1 MADKPFNLL
10 SLPGVYEPGVYASVI
25 YDSDPGLAAPN
36 NRCLLTGY
44 FTAGYQAVS
53 DVPVRVLS
61 QADADVLFGP
71 KSMLSHAYAAAKK
84 QIPVGAEVWALP
96 LTAPSSGT
104 AQVLNVEIVAEP
116 SLGVLG
122 AGTAALSA
130 DTVTVRL
137 RGRGVT
143 VGFKKDDSFEA
154 IATAIETAWNKL
166 SDAPATI
173 GRSTAAL
180 TLTAP
185 HKGDLDNGSSEVTFG
200 SAGLSGV
207 AAKMG
212 TMTVANAAGGSGT
225 CVISD
230 GSKSVTVSV
239 TNGDAATATGTAI
252 VTKINSTSIKI
263 RAAQPGTPSGVVTLY
278 YVNGRPCR
286 PLQVSSTETGLSGQ
300 TVTDAVGTAGVGV
313 PTLTTALANIAA
325 MDDSFKAWSLFFR
338 SVTELGSIASHLVAQ
353 AVPPI
358 SKGQVAIF
366 AQAVSYSAMVSAN
379 LPAST
384 SPRLDAYTRFVTLL
398 AQCAP
403 NAEWELSARYC
414 AAVAA
419 ETYVSRNWNGLEL
432 IGDDIAPCPAINPAD
447 RLSLDERNA
456 AIGTYHTAPVV
467 VNSAGRLA
475 VSWGGNTY
483 APRGAKDG
491 KLVKLST
498 TLTLDYFSYDLTN
511 YLASLFS
518 GKKIKV
524 SGQPRTSNAVTP
536 NGVKAAVYRWCVRM
550 DDADLFDG
558 AEKARDAI
566 VAAVVLGP
574 EKMYVNVPWTTLAD
588 LDLLAV
594 SGLAG

>member
-1 MADKPFNLL
+1 MANTPFNLL
-10 SLPGVYEPGVYASVI
+10 KLPGVFEPGFYASVV
-25 YDSDPGLAAPN
+25 YDSDPGLAAPI

-53 DVPVRVLS
+53 DAPVRVLS

-84 QIPVGAEVWALP
+84 QIAVGAEVWALP

-104 AQVLNVEIVAEP
+104 AQVLNIEIVAEP

-130 DTVTVRL
+130 DSVSLRL

-185 HKGDLDNGSSEVTFG
+185 HKGDFDNGAVEVTFG

-207 AAKMG
+207 AAKLG
-212 TMTVANAAGGSGT
+212 TMTVANAAGATGT

-230 GSKSVTVSV
+230 GSKSVTVAV

-252 VTKINSTSIKI
+252 VTKINSTSFKV
-263 RAAQPGTPSGVVTLY
+263 RAAQPGTPSGVVTLF
-278 YVNGRPCR
+278 YVNGRPVR

-313 PTLTTALANIAA
+313 PALTTALANLSG

-353 AVPPI
+353 AVPPN

-366 AQAVSYSAMVSAN
+366 AQVVSYAAMASAN

-398 AQCAP
+398 AQCSP

-419 ETYVSRNWNGLEL
+419 ETYVSRSWNGLEL
-432 IGDDIAPCPAINPAD
+432 LGDDIAPCPSIHPAD

-498 TLTLDYFSYDLTN
+498 TLTLDYFGYDLTR

-524 SGQPRTSNAVTP
+524 SGQPRTANAVTP

-550 DDADLFDG
+550 DEADLFDG

-566 VAAVVLGP
+566 MAAIVLEP

-588 LDLLAV
+588 LDILAV